1 MEMRG
6 IWKKREKRGKKKSQ
20 KQSKIT
26 FKRVIK
32 PKVSG
37 ILSLIF

>member
-1 MEMRG
+1 MEE
-6 IWKKREKRGKKKSQ
+6 KREKRQKKSQ